1 MRLKFLASAI
11 PLVVAAALAAGSLTG
26 CAPHRNDY
34 YDSVNNDHH
43 SWNSHEEVVYRGWET
58 NQHMDHVTFNR
69 RAPAEQNAYWSW
81 RHQHPD

>member
-1 MRLKFLASAI
+1 MRLKFLASAV
-11 PLVVAAALAAGSLTG
+11 PLAVAAALAAGSLAG

-43 SWNSHEEVVYRGWET
+43 RWNNREDAAYRRWEAER
-58 NQHMDHVTFNR
+58 HMDHIDFDR
-69 RAPAEQNAYWSW
+69 RPAADQNAYWSW